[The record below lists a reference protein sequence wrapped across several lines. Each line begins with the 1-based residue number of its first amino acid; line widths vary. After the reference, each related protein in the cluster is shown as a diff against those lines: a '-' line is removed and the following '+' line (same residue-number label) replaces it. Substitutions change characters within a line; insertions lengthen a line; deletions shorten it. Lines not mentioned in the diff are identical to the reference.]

1 MTTAT
6 QPLTT
11 ALIENGMPIYAT
23 DGGVAQEGKLKI
35 MVCRCGAQ
43 VVWATSARTGRKYRV
58 NISRGH
64 LGQRY
69 YRKNN
74 VHRCEEHV
82 QDVQKLQDVLARNEA
97 ARLIGTVESA
107 YEAVIEACPHNM
119 HAMLSIVRWL
129 LDPERGIMA
138 AWDTY
143 YGGVS

>member
-23 DGGVAQEGKLKI
+23 DGCVTQEGKLKI

-64 LGQRY
+64 LGQRF

-82 QDVQKLQDVLARNEA
+82 QDVQKLQNVLARNEA
-97 ARLIGTVESA
+97 SRIIGTAETV
-107 YEAVIEACPHNM
+107 YETVIECQPHNM
-119 HAMLSIVRWL
+119 RAMLSIIRWL
-129 LDPERGIMA
+129 LSSESGVTA